1 MKSGL
6 GKSIG
11 ELLASMRFAISVL
24 VVIAIASMVG
34 TVLQQNQSSIAYVDK
49 FGPFWAEVFDTLGLQ
64 AIYGAGWFYAL
75 LAFLIASVSMC
86 VVRNAPKFIREARDM
101 RVNLEERS
109 LPSFHLRFETGSAQ
123 SLEQLEQSCAEVLR
137 QRRYTIKRRDSGDT
151 VVVAAKSGS
160 ASRYGYIAAHCA
172 IVVLALCYLLDTNLP
187 LRAQMLV
194 AGKTPVSGN
203 LSLEQVPASAR
214 FGPGNF
220 SFRGSMLVPESQQA
234 GIAILN
240 YRDRV
245 FVQDLPF
252 TLTLKRF
259 IVEYYPTG
267 MPRMFR
273 SEVTLRDN
281 ATGATQDAGIEVNKP
296 LIHDGIAIYQAS
308 FDDGGSGIDVSVVPL
323 AGPSNTRA
331 AMTATVGDSLALP
344 ALDGVEAGGY
354 QVEFTGLRVINVE
367 NLGSENAKADEAGR
381 STADRFRDN
390 VANVMSSTHGDRE
403 RNLRNVGPSF
413 TYRLRGPDGVA
424 REFQNYMAPVQLDGR
439 AWFLMGMRDTP
450 GAAFRFLRIPVD
462 QNGSIDAFLRLR
474 AALQDPVMRAAAS
487 RRYADSALAG
497 NQAALRQPLEASAQ
511 RTLELFASGGFEAV
525 AAFLDRSVPEGE
537 RANAAQV
544 FLRILGGSLREL
556 HQLVRDPRSTVD
568 ATVDD
573 DWVQAAVNSLSDTF
587 LFGAPVALRLDNFRQ
602 VQASVFQLTRAPG
615 KNIVYLG
622 CLMLVI
628 GIFSM
633 FFLPERRVWIWLR
646 RDPHGTA
653 PVHLSM
659 AMSAPRR
666 SIDLDREFDQLRGAI
681 ASAT

>member
-1 MKSGL
+1 MAKSL
-6 GKSIG
+6 G
-11 ELLASMRFAISVL
+11 ELLSSMRFAISVL

-34 TVLQQNQSSIAYVDK
+34 TVLQQNQTSIAYVDK
-49 FGPFWAEVFDTLGLQ
+49 FGPFWAQVFDALGLQ
-64 AIYGAGWFYAL
+64 AIYGAAWFYAL
-75 LAFLIASVSMC
+75 LAFLIASVTMC
-86 VVRNAPKFIREARDM
+86 VLRNAPKFIREARDM
-101 RVNLEERS
+101 RVGLEERS
-109 LPSFHLRFETGSAQ
+109 LQSFHLRFETSSAQ
-123 SLEQLEQSCAEVLR
+123 SLEALEQSCTQVLR
-137 QRRYTIKRRDSGDT
+137 QRRFTIKRRDAGDT
-151 VVVAAKSGS
+151 LVIAAKSGS

-172 IVVLALCYLLDTNLP
+172 IVVLALGYLLDTNLA
-187 LRAQMLV
+187 LRAQMLL
-194 AGKTPVSGN
+194 AGKAPVSGN
-203 LSLEQVPASAR
+203 LSMEQVPPSAR
-214 FGPGNF
+214 FGPNNF
-220 SFRGSMLVPESQQA
+220 SFRGSMLVPENQRS

-240 YRDRV
+240 YRDLV

-281 ATGATQDAGIEVNKP
+281 ATGETQDADIEVNKP

-308 FDDGGSGIDVSVVPL
+308 FDDGGSGLDVSVVPL
-323 AGPSNTRA
+323 AGTSNARA
-331 AMTATVGDSLALP
+331 TLTSTVGDTTALP
-344 ALDGVEAGGY
+344 ALDGVDAKGY
-354 QVEFTGLRVINVE
+354 QIEFTGLRVINVE
-367 NLGSENAKADEAGR
+367 NVGTGESSAELGSAATEK
-381 STADRFRDN
+381 RFQDS
-390 VANVMSSTHGDRE
+390 VASVMSSTHSERT

-424 REFQNYMAPVQLDGR
+424 REFQNYMAPVLLEGR
-439 AWFLMGMRDTP
+439 SWFLMGMRESP

-462 QNGSIDAFLRLR
+462 ANGSIDEFLRLR
-474 AALQDPVMRAAAS
+474 AALQDPLMRAAAA
-487 RRYADSALAG
+487 RRYADAALAG
-497 NQAALRQPLEASAQ
+497 DQAALRQPLEASAS

-525 AAFLDRSVPEGE
+525 ASFLDRGVPEAE

-556 HQLVRDPRSTVD
+556 HQLVRDPKSTFD
-568 ATVDD
+568 ATADD
-573 DWVQAAVNSLSDTF
+573 EWVQAAVNSLSDAF
-587 LFGAPVALRLDNFRQ
+587 LFGAPVALRLENFRQ

-633 FFLPERRVWIWLR
+633 FFLRERRVWIWLR
-646 RDPHGTA
+646 RDPTGQH

-659 AMSAPRR
+659 AMSAQRR
-666 SIDLDREFDQLRGAI
+666 SFDLDREFSELRADM
-681 ASAT
+681 AAAT